1 MCNNNNMKF
10 FFIIAMINFMMSTGL
25 ITYLKFYKRR
35 LNDNNY
41 FGTEYDYELK
51 LQEDK
56 KFQFINTDIKNMSI
70 AIRKYNILKRLMF
83 NIKREQDVIL
93 KELVELGVDISTLDD
108 DDI

>member
-1 MCNNNNMKF
+1 MNVIMT
-10 FFIIAMINFMMSTGL
+10 TGL
-25 ITYLKFYKRR
+25 ISYLKIYKRR

-56 KFQFINTDIKNMSI
+56 NFQFINTDIKNMSI

-83 NIKREQDVIL
+83 NIKCEQGIIL
-93 KELVELGVDISTLDD
+93 KELVELGVDIFTLDD
-108 DDI
+108 DDN